1 MADALLGSK
10 LNLLQRNSVLA
21 IAAAAGLGGGPLLA
35 CMVAGPAA
43 LIGGITLA
51 AAGLAAVGALA
62 LVPAP
67 VQGALQQLAGRAGRR
82 VQPTAITISDWPA
95 LAREAFQAAEAPV
108 MAAPPPAV
116 ADQSALVSAL
126 EKAFAALGDGN
137 FTYRLELSDAAHAG
151 LASQFNGA
159 VLKLGTLVA
168 DMAAL
173 ASDISLQSGEIAKA
187 SEDLA
192 KRTETNAS
200 QLEQG
205 SNALTQVDGRIQ
217 DTAQKA
223 RATAS
228 LATSA
233 LGGVNQGHAVAQ
245 DAVAAMERVQTSA
258 TGIANVIG
266 GLDKIAF
273 QTRVL
278 AMNAAIEASRAGE
291 AGRGFTVV
299 ADLVNALAQ
308 RAKEEAG
315 NARNQL
321 KATQTDIATAVG
333 AVRRMDEALNSISG
347 EMTEVDQL
355 LKAIADDNLAQSNAI
370 SQASG
375 VIRAMDSA
383 TQQNAATAEETAAA
397 ARHLHDYVAS
407 LASLTRGYRF
417 DGQAKA
423 ARPAVAAQPAAKPA
437 PVASPAS
444 PKPVVAKPAAAKP
457 VATTAPLPANVVPL
471 KTAAASA
478 AAKPVVAAAKL
489 PVDPLPAPRP
499 AAAPKIAV
507 AAAAGPKGSAT
518 VSHAAV
524 TEDDDWQ
531 DF

>member
-10 LNLLQRNSVLA
+10 LTLLQRNSVLA

-35 CMVAGPAA
+35 CAVSGPLA
-43 LIGGITLA
+43 LVGGITLA
-51 AAGLAAVGALA
+51 AAGLAAVGVLA

-67 VQGALQQLAGRAGRR
+67 LRSALEQLLQRSGRGLSLDS
-82 VQPTAITISDWPA
+82 ILLGNWPDVVRAA
-95 LAREAFQAAEAPV
+95 LQAAEQPV
-108 MAAPPPAV
+108 PTASHQTAN
-116 ADQSALVSAL
+116 ADQAALVSTLERAL
-126 EKAFAALGDGN
+126 AALGTGN
-137 FTYRLELSDAAHAG
+137 FAHRLELPGDTHNGLVSHYNTAA
-151 LASQFNGA
+151 
-159 VLKLGTLVA
+159 LKLGALVA
-168 DMAAL
+168 DL
-173 ASDISLQSGEIAKA
+173 ASLAADISLQSGEIAKA

-192 KRTETNAS
+192 KRTENNAS

-205 SNALTQVDGRIQ
+205 SHAVGQVDGRIQ
-217 DTAQKA
+217 ETAQKA

-233 LGGVNQGHAVAQ
+233 LGGVNQGRVVAEG
-245 DAVAAMERVQTSA
+245 AVAAMGRVQTSA

-315 NARNQL
+315 NARKQL
-321 KATQTDIATAVG
+321 KATQADIVTAVD
-333 AVRRMDEALNSISG
+333 AVHRMDEAFNNISG

-370 SQASG
+370 SQASA

-383 TQQNAATAEETAAA
+383 TQQNAATAEQSAAA
-397 ARHLHDYVAS
+397 ARHLHDYVGS
-407 LASLTRGYRF
+407 LSALTRGYRT
-417 DGQAKA
+417 DGASTKVTGA
-423 ARPAVAAQPAAKPA
+423 APVATKPAASAPPKPAVRPPLAAKPA
-437 PVASPAS
+437 A
-444 PKPVVAKPAAAKP
+444 PAAPKAKAA
-457 VATTAPLPANVVPL
+457 VSPLPTNVVPL
-471 KTAAASA
+471 KAPAVTKAAVAQSSAASPA
-478 AAKPVVAAAKL
+478 RVVAA
-489 PVDPLPAPRP
+489 P
-499 AAAPKIAV
+499 APKIA
-507 AAAAGPKGSAT
+507 AAAGASAKAGPAAT
-518 VSHAAV
+518 HAVV
-524 TEDDDWQ
+524 TQDDDWQ